1 MRVALIHDH
10 LVQHG
15 GAERVLLAMH
25 EAYEK
30 APIFTLVYDENSIG
44 PDFKD
49 ATVVSSF
56 LQKIPFAPRFLRW
69 LLPLMPAATEGYDL
83 SDFDVVLSSSS
94 AFAKGAI
101 PAQSAISICYCH
113 TPTRY
118 LWSDTHSYVSELRLP
133 NFIKAL
139 LPLFL
144 SRLRS
149 WDWHAAQRVDFFV
162 ANSKNVERRIK
173 KYYQKNS
180 TVIYPPVET
189 HKFQIQ
195 TGEKAYLLIGGRL
208 VSYKRFDLAIQ
219 AANKLK
225 IPLKIFGTGPMEAE
239 LKKMSGPT
247 VEFLGR
253 VSDSERTKLYENAI
267 AFLHPHE
274 EDFGITAVESMAAG
288 RPVIAFRSGGALET
302 VVENK
307 TGIFFNDQNADALAQ
322 AIETLQ
328 QTTWDPAQ
336 IKTHA
341 EKFSVARFQKEL
353 QTYVKNKYEEHQKM
367 LEQ

>member
-1 MRVALIHDH
+1 M
-10 LVQHG
+10 
-15 GAERVLLAMH
+15 
-25 EAYEK
+25 
-30 APIFTLVYDENSIG
+30 
-44 PDFKD
+44 
-49 ATVVSSF
+49 
-56 LQKIPFAPRFLRW
+56 
-69 LLPLMPAATEGYDL
+69 
-83 SDFDVVLSSSS
+83 
-94 AFAKGAI
+94 
-101 PAQSAISICYCH
+101 
-113 TPTRY
+113 
-118 LWSDTHSYVSELRLP
+118 
-133 NFIKAL
+133 
-139 LPLFL
+139 
-144 SRLRS
+144 RS